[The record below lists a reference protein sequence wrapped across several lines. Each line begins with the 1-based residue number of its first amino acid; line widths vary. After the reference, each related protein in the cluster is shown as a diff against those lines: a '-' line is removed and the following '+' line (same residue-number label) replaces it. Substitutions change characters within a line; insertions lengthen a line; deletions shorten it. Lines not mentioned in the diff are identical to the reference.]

1 MKQAVVFLIICVCL
15 VFSACASPISADTQ
29 VTHTPLQTQTMTP
42 SQSTVPDLI
51 ATTPPDESTHP
62 IAADELQTE
71 VMKTIVVKEA
81 DTLEKEIIPRLCNV
95 FSLSEQQVK
104 DVLATA
110 KSDLISDSLSG
121 FRRMEGIIIP
131 GSYQINGETLEDYVN
146 IWINQAE
153 QRYAAISAMST
164 STNDLKPNEQLA
176 LASIVEWECIGDEF
190 EPQATAVFL
199 NRISEGDKLRSC
211 VTVEYALGYQRPYLT
226 SEDIKVKSDYNTYQV
241 RGLPPGPICALDDE
255 SLAAAIGKPVDED
268 LYFFFYDYVQD
279 TMYFFN
285 DYDSFKQAGK
295 ESAAKFKDAFDFDK
309 YDIVE
314 KRQVFCNN

>member
-1 MKQAVVFLIICVCL
+1 MKQAVVFLIICVSL
-15 VFSACASPISADTQ
+15 VFSACATPVSADTQ
-29 VTHTPLQTQTMTP
+29 VTHTPLQTQTMRP

-51 ATTPPDESTHP
+51 ATTPPDEPTHP
-62 IAADELQTE
+62 TAADELQTD
-71 VMKTIVVKEA
+71 VTKTIVVKEA

-146 IWINQAE
+146 IWISQAE

-190 EPQATAVFL
+190 EPQAAAVFL